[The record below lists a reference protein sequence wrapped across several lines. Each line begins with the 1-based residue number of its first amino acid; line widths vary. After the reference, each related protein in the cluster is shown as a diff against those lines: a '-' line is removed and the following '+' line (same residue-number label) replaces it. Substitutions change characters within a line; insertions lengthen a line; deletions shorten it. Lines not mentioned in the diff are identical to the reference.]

1 MVQVSYPGVYI
12 EEVPSG
18 VHTVT
23 NVSTSI
29 AAFIDFF
36 KEGPMNEAVQIFG
49 MADFQRIFGGLDNRS
64 EASYAIS
71 QFFLNGGAEAYVIRG
86 AAKPPVPIVS
96 PYTNKDYLNSAEVK
110 IKNADGTADLM
121 KICATNEGAW
131 GNSLRV
137 EIDWS
142 TKDPTKYFNMY
153 VTRYENDSNDAKPI
167 AQESFL
173 ELSPNS
179 NDQRFVETIVNDD
192 SALIKISNVPLSSVD
207 MPAPNGTLG
216 SDISSLNLD
225 TLGTSSTPLNFKI
238 KLGVG
243 STPAVGRLEQV
254 VVMDGWSAG
263 DVTTLKQLRSR
274 VEQAIRKAAPTVN
287 AFSGAAVSLADNRLI
302 LSAGRGSDYDPV
314 EMIRVVEESGGGST
328 ANDLGINDSLSTLR
342 SAQQYPVGY
351 TGNAAGGLAA
361 GVAATLS
368 IPGTKGA
375 DGLKPTPSEIIGS
388 KATEPYTGMYAL
400 DYVDLFN
407 ILCIPRAVATGVSA
421 TDTTA
426 IISNALAYC
435 EEQRAFMIIDI
446 PDSINEIDEMK
457 DWMDDNSDFRH
468 RNAAVYF
475 PRLKIPD
482 PKNDYRL
489 RSVGC
494 SGTIAGMYSRI
505 DGSRG
510 VWKTPAG
517 IEATIRGVSEMD
529 MKLTDAQNGA
539 LNPLGINC
547 LRTFPVY
554 GDIVWGGRT
563 LRGADSIGSE
573 WKYLA
578 VRRLALMIEES
589 LFRGT
594 KWVVFEGNDE
604 PLWAQIRMNL
614 GAYMNSL
621 FRQGAFQGSGP
632 KQAYYVK
639 CDKETTTQ
647 NDINQ
652 GIVNIEVGFAPL
664 KPAEFVVIK
673 IQQMSGEL

>member
-23 NVSTSI
+23 SVSTSI

-36 KEGPMNEAVQIFG
+36 KEGPMDEAVQIFG
-49 MADFQRIFGGLDNRS
+49 MADFGRIFGGLDDRS

-71 QFFLNGGAEAYVIRG
+71 QFFLNGGSQAYVVRV
-86 AAKPPVPIVS
+86 AAKSSSPVKASVTMS
-96 PYTNKDYLNSAEVK
+96 DSAS
-110 IKNADGTADLM
+110 GGADLL
-121 KICATNEGAW
+121 KITAANEGVW
-131 GNSLRV
+131 GNNLR
-137 EIDWS
+137 IDIDLD
-142 TKDPTKYFNMY
+142 TEDATKYFNMY
-153 VTRYENDSNDAKPI
+153 VTRYNSAAANASPVS
-167 AQESFL
+167 QESFL
-173 ELSPNS
+173 KLSPDPEN
-179 NDQRFVETIVNDD
+179 QRYVEAVVNDE
-192 SALIKISNVPLSSVD
+192 SSLIQVEHKLPTSPTVLPVPG
-207 MPAPNGTLG
+207 GTLG
-216 SDISSLNLD
+216 GDISFLTQAD
-225 TLGTSSTPLNFKI
+225 RDA
-238 KLGVG
+238 LGVG
-243 STPAVGRLEQV
+243 PKQIKVKIGSGATVIA
-254 VVMDGWSAG
+254 
-263 DVTTLKQLRSR
+263 TLDTWLADEVATLQQLRAKL
-274 VEQAIRKAAPTVN
+274 EQAIRGADPTSAAFAGATVSLVDGKRLLVRSG
-287 AFSGAAVSLADNRLI
+287 SGASTYTPAEVVTISNAGSDTTAQNKLKLNTGSADNNVQQYQL
-302 LSAGRGSDYDPV
+302 GNT
-314 EMIRVVEESGGGST
+314 VVAST
-328 ANDLGINDSLSTLR
+328 AH
-342 SAQQYPVGY
+342 
-351 TGNAAGGLAA
+351 AGGTA
-361 GVAATLS
+361 
-368 IPGTKGA
+368 GA
-375 DGLKPTPSEIIGS
+375 DGAVPTPAEIIGS
-388 KATEPYTGMYAL
+388 KASEPYTGMYAL

-407 ILCIPRAVATGVSA
+407 ILCIPRAVASGVSEA
-421 TDTTA
+421 DTTA

-446 PDSINEIDEMK
+446 PENINAIDEMK
-457 DWMDDNSDFRH
+457 DWMDDNSSFRH

-482 PKNDYRL
+482 PENDYRL

-494 SGTIAGMYSRI
+494 SGTIAGMYARI
-505 DGSRG
+505 DGARG

-517 IEATIRGVSEMD
+517 IETTIRGVSEMD
-529 MKLTDAQNGA
+529 MKLTDAQNGT

-547 LRTFPVY
+547 LRTFPIY

-563 LRGADSIGSE
+563 LRGADAIASE

-621 FRQGAFQGSGP
+621 FRQGAFQGSSP
-632 KQAYYVK
+632 KEAYYVK
-639 CDKETTTQ
+639 CDRETTTQ

-673 IQQMSGEL
+673 IQQISGEL